1 MALVSAQYSD
11 SEGELSDE
19 GRRRRDEDDDEE
31 DDDDFEHPKS
41 GSSLPFRLTV
51 NEPHGG
57 VSGGSSGQNTPP
69 PPPRG
74 GRALSGS
81 PDVISASLL
90 GSRQQTPK
98 SGVDSPLIPAPPGSG
113 GGGGGGGV
121 GISKLAQPSQGLS
134 GLVGYHGDDDD
145 DDDDDEGDETKGRR
159 RRSAADLE
167 ADGNQGLV
175 PDYMDISS
183 ASYMLDKTLQPPLP
197 PGSPPPS
204 SSDLGGASA
213 YGVVPPPAVPS
224 APVVGGAIQIPP
236 EPPGR
241 CSKQLQEKIAEQ
253 YERYLREGIDYNKF
267 IQKKKDFKNPSI
279 YEKLIEYSG
288 IYEFGTNYS
297 PDVYDPQIWG
307 PESNYE
313 ELAKS
318 QKTEMDKREEKRK
331 AGDVRT
337 SKVEFVS
344 GTAKKNSSAS
354 STNVAE
360 GGGETKEKKRKSKW
374 DQGST
379 DGSAPPPPPVGVA
392 SSASLSDVNVSS
404 SSAILTQATGTK
416 TTVISAVGGL
426 LSNKKKS

>member
-11 SEGELSDE
+11 SEGELSDD
-19 GRRRRDEDDDEE
+19 GRRRRDEEGEEE
-31 DDDDFEHPKS
+31 DEFTK
-41 GSSLPFRLTV
+41 GSSLPFRMTV
-51 NEPHGG
+51 TEPHGG

-90 GSRQQTPK
+90 GSRQHTPK
-98 SGVDSPLIPAPPGSG
+98 SGVDSPLLSAPPGSAG
-113 GGGGGGGV
+113 GGSS
-121 GISKLAQPSQGLS
+121 GISKLAQPSQGLT

-145 DDDDDEGDETKGRR
+145 EEDEDDEHDDDGGNEARKARR
-159 RRSAADLE
+159 RRSAAESDP
-167 ADGNQGLV
+167 DGSQGLV
-175 PDYMDISS
+175 PDYMDLSS
-183 ASYMLDKTLQPPLP
+183 ASFMHDRTFQPPLP
-197 PGSPPPS
+197 DEPS
-204 SSDLGGASA
+204 RVSSAGATS
-213 YGVVPPPAVPS
+213 GPVPPP
-224 APVVGGAIQIPP
+224 VGDGSIQIPP

-253 YERYLREGIDYNKF
+253 YERYLREGIDYNRF

-297 PDVYDPQIWG
+297 PDIYDPQIWG

-318 QKTEMDKREEKRK
+318 QKVEMDKREEKRK
-331 AGDVRT
+331 TGDVRT

-344 GTAKKNSSAS
+344 GTAKKNASAS
-354 STNVAE
+354 TTNVTE
-360 GGGETKEKKRKSKW
+360 SGSETKEKKRKSKW
-374 DQGST
+374 DQGT
-379 DGSAPPPPPVGVA
+379 ADGSAPPPPVGVA
-392 SSASLSDVNVSS
+392 SSASLSDVTVSS
-404 SSAILTQATGTK
+404 ASTVLTQATGTK

-426 LSNKKKS
+426 LSTNKKK

>member
-19 GRRRRDEDDDEE
+19 GQRRRDDEDDDE
-31 DDDDFEHPKS
+31 FEPQKE
-41 GSSLPFRLTV
+41 SLPFRLTV

-81 PDVISASLL
+81 PDVISASLI
-90 GSRQQTPK
+90 GSRQQTPN
-98 SGVDSPLIPAPPGSG
+98 VDSPLLQVPSG
-113 GGGGGGGV
+113 GRGAGGARM
-121 GISKLAQPSQGLS
+121 SKLANQSQGLS
-134 GLVGYHGDDDD
+134 GLIGYHGDDDEE
-145 DDDDDEGDETKGRR
+145 DDDEDGENKGRR
-159 RRSAADLE
+159 RRSAADSE
-167 ADGNQGLV
+167 ADGSQGLV
-175 PDYMDISS
+175 PDYMDMSS
-183 ASYMLDKTLQPPLP
+183 ASFMHDKTFQPPLP
-197 PGSPPPS
+197 DEPPAPPP
-204 SSDLGGASA
+204 GNPIGAMS
-213 YGVVPPPAVPS
+213 V
-224 APVVGGAIQIPP
+224 APVVDGVVQIPP

-241 CSKQLQEKIAEQ
+241 CSKALQDKIAEQ

-318 QKTEMDKREEKRK
+318 QKIEMDKREEKRK

-344 GTAKKNSSAS
+344 GTAKKAGSAS
-354 STNVAE
+354 STNVT
-360 GGGETKEKKRKSKW
+360 GKMRM
-374 DQGST
+374 
-379 DGSAPPPPPVGVA
+379 
-392 SSASLSDVNVSS
+392 
-404 SSAILTQATGTK
+404 IL
-416 TTVISAVGGL
+416 
-426 LSNKKKS
+426 